1 VANSYFE
8 FKKFTIHQDRC
19 AFKVTTDAC
28 VLGAYVHELNPDSI
42 CDIGTG
48 TGIIA
53 LMLAQKFP
61 GSKIDA
67 IEIDT
72 SSAIQARE
80 NVDASPW
87 SERIMVINQSI
98 QDFSTRTK
106 KKFMLIVCNP
116 PYYEDHL
123 RSKDNQKNLTKH
135 NYTISIKELA
145 NSINILLKDQGVFYT
160 IMPAFSFCKLREE
173 LERFNIRLFD
183 KLGIH
188 SKMEKP
194 LYRYIGGFC
203 RKTVH
208 LKEDTLI
215 IYNKNGKYS
224 ESFKKL
230 LKDYY
235 LAF

>member
-1 VANSYFE
+1 MSNSYFE
-8 FKKFTIHQDRC
+8 FKKFTIYQDRS

-28 VLGAYVHELNPDSI
+28 ILGAYVHALNTDSV

-48 TGIIA
+48 TGILA

-67 IEIDT
+67 VEIDKL
-72 SSAIQARE
+72 SAVQARE

-87 SERIMVINQSI
+87 SGRITIINQSI
-98 QDFSTRTK
+98 QDFSILNK
-106 KKFMLIVCNP
+106 KKYNLIVCNP

-135 NYTISIKELA
+135 NYKISIKELA
-145 NSINILLKDQGVFYT
+145 NSINILLRDQGIFYT
-160 IMPAFSFCKLREE
+160 IMPTFPFDKLHGE

-188 SKMEKP
+188 SKLEKP

-203 RKTVH
+203 RKTDGM
-208 LKEDTLI
+208 KENTLI
-215 IYNKNGKYS
+215 IYKENGEYS
-224 ESFKKL
+224 DNFKKL

>member
-1 VANSYFE
+1 MANSYFE
-8 FKKFTIHQDRC
+8 FKKFTIQQDRC

-28 VLGAYVHELNPDSI
+28 VLGAYVHALNPDSV
-42 CDIGTG
+42 CDVGTG

-67 IEIDT
+67 VEIDKL
-72 SSAIQARE
+72 SAVQARE

-87 SERIMVINQSI
+87 SERITVFNQSI
-98 QDFSTRTK
+98 QDFSTLNK
-106 KKFMLIVCNP
+106 KKYNLIVCNP

-135 NYTISIKELA
+135 NYKISFKELA
-145 NSINILLKDQGVFYT
+145 ISINILLRDEGVFYT
-160 IMPAFSFCKLREE
+160 IMPAFAFGKLGEE

-188 SKMEKP
+188 SKLGKP
-194 LYRYIGGFC
+194 FYRYIGGFC
-203 RKTVH
+203 RKTDSI
-208 LKEDTLI
+208 KENTLI
-215 IYNKNGKYS
+215 IYNENGEYS
-224 ESFKKL
+224 DGFKKL

>member
-1 VANSYFE
+1 MANPCFE
-8 FKKFTIHQDRC
+8 FKKFKIHQDRS

-28 VLGAYVHELNPDSI
+28 VLGAYVHALNPDSV

-61 GSKIDA
+61 DSKIDA
-67 IEIDT
+67 VEIDK

-80 NVDASPW
+80 NADVSPW

-98 QDFSTRTK
+98 QDFSILSK
-106 KKFMLIVCNP
+106 KKYNLIVCNP

-123 RSKDNQKNLTKH
+123 RSKDNQKNLTRH
-135 NYTISIKELA
+135 NYKISIKELA
-145 NSINILLKDQGVFYT
+145 NSISILLKDEGVFYT
-160 IMPAFSFCKLREE
+160 IMPAFSFGRFREE

-188 SKMEKP
+188 SRLEKP

-203 RKTVH
+203 RKKDDM
-208 LKEDTLI
+208 KENTLI
-215 IYNKNGKYS
+215 IYNENGEYS
-224 ESFKKL
+224 EGFKKL